1 MGRTTAW
8 VAALQDPKMDEDD
21 PLVSN
26 ASLETPTDEGITDDQ
41 LLVMMESER
50 VDLDTRMRW
59 LDAEIAALKASQE
72 QRFLAINQPTKP
84 PKKGRILLKPTAK
97 IFKPSPRD
105 EGGQYLRL

>member
-1 MGRTTAW
+1 
-8 VAALQDPKMDEDD
+8 MDEDD

-72 QRFLAINQPTKP
+72 QRFLAINQPLSLPRKAVSYLSP
-84 PKKGRILLKPTAK
+84 PQRSLNLLHGMK
-97 IFKPSPRD
+97 
-105 EGGQYLRL
+105 EGNI